1 MADGLLS
8 GLESFGFGGLE
19 NMNLF
24 EDESKKSA
32 PQGEEKAAPT
42 VSEKDFLLDKTIE
55 CPVCDSKFK
64 YRALKASAAKL
75 IGTDNDLRPRHE
87 GIDVSK
93 YDVIMCPMCGYTAL
107 TRFFPGILNLQR
119 QKVREKICANFKVRP
134 GAPETYTYD
143 EAIDNYKMALL
154 NAVVKGAKASE
165 KAYICLKT
173 SWMYRGKAEEIGESD
188 PEYKNV
194 KANEFEFTKNAY
206 EGFVSAVSTENY
218 PMCGMDETTVDY
230 LLANLANMTGH
241 IDVCSKLIAKL
252 LGSPTASPRI
262 KDKTRDLKEE
272 VLKKIKNKQ

>member
-32 PQGEEKAAPT
+32 PQGEEKAAPQ

-119 QKVREKICANFKVRP
+119 QKVREKICTNFKVRP
-134 GAPETYTYD
+134 GAPET
-143 EAIDNYKMALL
+143 
-154 NAVVKGAKASE
+154 
-165 KAYICLKT
+165 
-173 SWMYRGKAEEIGESD
+173 
-188 PEYKNV
+188 
-194 KANEFEFTKNAY
+194 
-206 EGFVSAVSTENY
+206 
-218 PMCGMDETTVDY
+218 
-230 LLANLANMTGH
+230 
-241 IDVCSKLIAKL
+241 
-252 LGSPTASPRI
+252 
-262 KDKTRDLKEE
+262 
-272 VLKKIKNKQ
+272 